1 MIAPFK
7 FNRSS
12 YRLTLEPSLALI
24 NLSFLLIIYFLVIG
38 TLSSNDMKEIDLIES
53 STFPEGTAPEF
64 EILVLQ
70 DGRYLLRDEYVTID
84 VLQDLL
90 RKKNIQK
97 HNSIITIKP
106 DKNVKYGQLSDI
118 MKAVGVSGANKI
130 VLVSRYRKQ

>member
-1 MIAPFK
+1 MKKI
-7 FNRSS
+7 
-12 YRLTLEPSLALI
+12 EP
-24 NLSFLLIIYFLVIG
+24 
-38 TLSSNDMKEIDLIES
+38 IDS
-53 STFPEGTAPEF
+53 STFSEGAAPEF

-84 VLQDLL
+84 VLKDLL

-118 MKAVGVSGANKI
+118 MKVVGMAGANKI
-130 VLVSRYRKQ
+130 VLISRYRKQ